1 MMIFQELEIVSNDFK
16 EYSFH
21 MSFIRFWRKLILTVR
36 FHFSLVEKY
45 RSLVKSIVQ
54 DGKLYGNSSL
64 RKILQ
69 VSHVRGK
76 PWLLKSTVI
85 VFSSISDGV
94 TWVKVQ
100 SVIKPSGQSTRSL
113 PRLS

>member
-1 MMIFQELEIVSNDFK
+1 M
-16 EYSFH
+16 
-21 MSFIRFWRKLILTVR
+21 R
-36 FHFSLVEKY
+36 FHCSLVEKY

-76 PWLLKSTVI
+76 PWLQKSIVI

-100 SVIKPSGQSTRSL
+100 SVIKPVANPPGAYPDSHSDKMLL
-113 PRLS
+113 PVRT